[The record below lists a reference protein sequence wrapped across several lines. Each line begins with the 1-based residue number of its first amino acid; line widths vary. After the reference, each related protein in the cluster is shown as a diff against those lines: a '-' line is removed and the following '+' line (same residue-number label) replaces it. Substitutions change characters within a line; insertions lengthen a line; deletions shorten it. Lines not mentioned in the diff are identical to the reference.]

1 MVWGFTGDELMP
13 FGIKFAG
20 KTEIEPGSIDEE
32 ELEDMKDRHL
42 DAIGDKMEFLPVRVD
57 NFDDSLDAHGI
68 ERGSTILVSGG
79 CGTGK
84 STFCMQSIYHGLE
97 QGEKA
102 VYILF
107 EESAIKLKRHM
118 KNNYGWDFA
127 KYEKQ
132 GKFAMLKINPFKIA
146 RSVEASLLK
155 QRRALLVQVEQLEL
169 PFVPD
174 KIAVDSL
181 SSLSVAFMG
190 NSENY
195 RYYIKHMFDSLNQ
208 YDSVNYIISETE
220 QDPGIYS
227 RTGIEEFLGDGV
239 IVLYNVKTGYTRRRA
254 MEILKMRCCNHSK
267 TIMPY
272 SLTDS
277 GIKFEKITKKDKD
290 ESLW

>member
-1 MVWGFTGDELMP
+1 MP

-20 KTEIEPGSIDEE
+20 KEEIAPGEIDQE
-32 ELEDMKDRHL
+32 ELEDMRDRRARKKL
-42 DAIGDKMEFLPVRVD
+42 KEKVEFLPVRVD
-57 NFDDSLDAHGI
+57 NFDQNLSAGGI

-84 STFCMQSIYHGLE
+84 STFCMQSLYNGLLN
-97 QGEKA
+97 GEKA

-107 EESAIKLKRHM
+107 EESAEKLKRHM
-118 KNNYGWDFA
+118 KNNYGWDFEA
-127 KYEKQ
+127 FEQ
-132 GKFAMLKINPFKIA
+132 EEQFAMLKINPFKIA

-239 IVLYNVKTGYTRRRA
+239 IVLYNVKVGQTRKRA
-254 MEILKMRCCNHSK
+254 LEILKMRCCNHSK
-267 TIMPY
+267 NLMPY
-272 SLTDS
+272 NLTTK
-277 GIKFEKITKKDKD
+277 GVTFEKIKPKKQQD

>member
-1 MVWGFTGDELMP
+1 MP

-20 KTEIEPGSIDEE
+20 KTEIEPGSIEEE
-32 ELEDMKDRHL
+32 ELEDMRDRRIRKKGK
-42 DAIGDKMEFLPVRVD
+42 AEFLPVRVD
-57 NFDDSLDAHGI
+57 TFDEYLDAGGI
-68 ERGSTILVSGG
+68 ERGSTVLISGG

-84 STFCMQSIYHGLE
+84 STFCLQSIYHGLLK
-97 QGEKA
+97 GEKA

-107 EESAIKLKRHM
+107 EESVEKLKRHM
-118 KNNYGWDFA
+118 RNNYGWDLQRF
-127 KYEKQ
+127 EEEER
-132 GKFAMLKINPFKIA
+132 FAMLKINPFKIA

-239 IVLYNVKTGYTRRRA
+239 IVLYNVKVGNARRRA

-267 TIMPY
+267 KLIPY
-272 SLTDS
+272 SLTDK
-277 GIKFEKITKKDKD
+277 GIVFEKTETMKKE

>member
-1 MVWGFTGDELMP
+1 MP

-20 KTEIEPGSIDEE
+20 KEDIAIGDIEEE
-32 ELEDMKDRHL
+32 ELEDMRDRKAKKRL
-42 DAIGDKMEFLPVRVD
+42 KEKVEFLPVRVD
-57 NFDDSLDAHGI
+57 DFDEKLTAHGI

-84 STFCMQSIYHGLE
+84 STFCMQSLYHGLMN
-97 QGEKA
+97 GEKA

-107 EESAIKLKRHM
+107 EESAEKLKRHM
-118 KNNYGWDFA
+118 LNNYGWDF
-127 KYEKQ
+127 EQ
-132 GKFAMLKINPFKIA
+132 FEQEEKFAMLKINPFKIA

-239 IVLYNVKTGYTRRRA
+239 IVLYNVKVGTSRKRA
-254 MEILKMRCCNHSK
+254 MEILKMRCSNHSK
-267 TIMPY
+267 SLMPY
-272 SLTDS
+272 NLTNK
-277 GIKFEKITKKDKD
+277 GVTFEKINAKKKTE

>member
-1 MVWGFTGDELMP
+1 MP

-20 KTEIEPGSIDEE
+20 KTEIEPGSIDQE
-32 ELEDMKDRHL
+32 ELEDMRERRQKRSPSK
-42 DAIGDKMEFLPVRVD
+42 IEFLPVRVD
-57 NFDDSLDAHGI
+57 NFDESLAAGGI
-68 ERGSTILVSGG
+68 ERGSTILISGG

-84 STFCMQSIYHGLE
+84 STFCLQSLYNGLLK
-97 QGEKA
+97 GEKA

-107 EESAIKLKRHM
+107 EESAEKLKRHM
-118 KNNYGWDFA
+118 KNNYGWDF
-127 KYEKQ
+127 EKFEQ
-132 GKFAMLKINPFKIA
+132 EEKFAMLKINPFKIA

-239 IVLYNVKTGYTRRRA
+239 IVLYNVKVGNARKRA
-254 MEILKMRCCNHSK
+254 LEILKMRCCNHSK
-267 TIMPY
+267 NLIPY
-272 SLTDS
+272 SLTS
-277 GIKFEKITKKDKD
+277 KGMTFEKVKTTKKSED
-290 ESLW
+290 LMW

>member
-1 MVWGFTGDELMP
+1 MP

-20 KTEIEPGSIDEE
+20 KEEIEPGSIEEE
-32 ELEDMKDRHL
+32 ELEDMKDRKL
-42 DAIGDKMEFLPVRVD
+42 KKKEKVEFLPVRVD
-57 NFDDSLDAHGI
+57 SFDDNLDAHGI

-84 STFCMQSIYHGLE
+84 STFCLQSIYHGLLN
-97 QGEKA
+97 GEKA

-107 EESAIKLKRHM
+107 EESAEKLKRHM
-118 KNNYGWDFA
+118 KNNFGWDL
-127 KYEKQ
+127 EKFEQ
-132 GKFAMLKINPFKIA
+132 EEKFAMLKINPFKIA
-146 RSVEASLLK
+146 RSVEASLMK

-181 SSLSVAFMG
+181 SALNVAFMG

-239 IVLYNVKTGYTRRRA
+239 IVLYNVKIGTSRKRA
-254 MEILKMRCCNHSK
+254 MEILKMRCCDHSK
-267 TIMPY
+267 NLVPY
-272 SLTDS
+272 SITS
-277 GIKFEKITKKDKD
+277 KGIQLEKIKVQKKQDD
-290 ESLW
+290 VLW

>member
-1 MVWGFTGDELMP
+1 MP

-20 KTEIEPGSIDEE
+20 KEEIEPGSIEEE
-32 ELEDMKDRHL
+32 ELEDMKDRKL
-42 DAIGDKMEFLPVRVD
+42 RKKEKMEFLPVRVD
-57 NFDDSLDAHGI
+57 SFDENLAAHGI

-84 STFCMQSIYHGLE
+84 STFCLQSIYHGLL

-107 EESAIKLKRHM
+107 EESAEKLKRHM
-118 KNNYGWDFA
+118 KNNYGWDLERF
-127 KYEKQ
+127 EKEES
-132 GKFAMLKINPFKIA
+132 FAMLKINPFKIA
-146 RSVEASLLK
+146 RSVEASLMK

-181 SSLSVAFMG
+181 SALNVAFMG

-239 IVLYNVKTGYTRRRA
+239 IVLYNVKIGNSRKRA
-254 MEILKMRCCNHSK
+254 MEILKMRCCDHSK
-267 TIMPY
+267 NLVPY
-272 SLTDS
+272 SITS
-277 GIKFEKITKKDKD
+277 KGIKLEKIKIQKKQDD
-290 ESLW
+290 ILW

>member
-1 MVWGFTGDELMP
+1 MP

-20 KTEIEPGSIDEE
+20 KTEIEPGSIEEE
-32 ELEDMKDRHL
+32 ELEDMRVRKFNKTGK
-42 DAIGDKMEFLPVRVD
+42 IEFLPIRVD
-57 NFDDSLDAHGI
+57 SFDKNLSAGGI
-68 ERGSTILVSGG
+68 ERGSTILISGG

-84 STFCMQSIYHGLE
+84 STFCMQSIYYSLLK
-97 QGEKA
+97 GEKA

-107 EESAIKLKRHM
+107 EESGDKLKRHM
-118 KNNYGWDFA
+118 KNNYGWDL
-127 KYEKQ
+127 EKFEKE
-132 GKFAMLKINPFKIA
+132 GKLAILRINPFKIA

-208 YDSVNYIISETE
+208 YDSVNFIISETE

-239 IVLYNVKTGYTRRRA
+239 IVLYNVKTGNTRKRA

-267 TIMPY
+267 NLMPY
-272 SLTDS
+272 SLTEK
-277 GIKFEKITKKDKD
+277 GITFEELKSSKKE

>member
-1 MVWGFTGDELMP
+1 MP

-20 KTEIEPGSIDEE
+20 KTEIEPGSIEEE
-32 ELEDMKDRHL
+32 ELEDMRDRKL
-42 DAIGDKMEFLPVRVD
+42 RKKLKEKIEFLPVSVD
-57 NFDDSLDAHGI
+57 RFDKFLDAGGI
-68 ERGSTILVSGG
+68 ERGSTILISGG

-84 STFCMQSIYHGLE
+84 STFCMQSIYHGLLK
-97 QGEKA
+97 GEKA

-107 EESAIKLKRHM
+107 EESAEKLKRHM
-118 KNNYGWDFA
+118 KNNYGWNL
-127 KYEKQ
+127 EKFE
-132 GKFAMLKINPFKIA
+132 KEERFAMLKINPFKIA

-208 YDSVNYIISETE
+208 YDSVNFIISETE

-239 IVLYNVKTGYTRRRA
+239 IVLYNVKSGNIRRRA

-267 TIMPY
+267 NLIPY
-272 SLTDS
+272 SITDK
-277 GIKFEKITKKDKD
+277 GITLEKVKDKPKS
-290 ESLW
+290 EEILW